1 MGIRIRLYSLW
12 ISGMKMN
19 CRGEKNEPRL
29 PGRVG
34 APVPCTLIRP
44 AQMDRTIAEV
54 KTKGY
59 LHFREHY
66 IDYFGSDRLIHKEKR
81 SFYCVVFGK
90 SLEGD

>member
-1 MGIRIRLYSLW
+1 
-12 ISGMKMN
+12 
-19 CRGEKNEPRL
+19 
-29 PGRVG
+29 
-34 APVPCTLIRP
+34 
-44 AQMDRTIAEV
+44 MDRRIAEV